1 MTTTEPVTQ
10 DALVDYVLCLADDAL
25 ISAQLLGQW
34 ISRAPE
40 LEEDVAL
47 ANIALDQLG
56 QARLLLA
63 HAGELEGEGRDED
76 DLAYGR
82 DDRAFR
88 NVWLVERPQTDF
100 AVTMARL
107 LIFSTYQC
115 GLYAALAQS
124 RDDQLAGVGAKAIKE
139 VTYHLDHAAN
149 WVIRLGDGTA
159 ESHRRMQAALDAEW
173 PFLEELFKVLPARH
187 HPWVEAGTA
196 IDPVAL
202 REPAMSRLVRVID
215 EATLDLPEVVSS
227 VGGGR
232 RGLHTEH
239 LGMVLAPMQHLAR
252 SHPGASW

>member
-1 MTTTEPVTQ
+1 MTAAEPITQ

-47 ANIALDQLG
+47 ANIALDHLG

-63 HAGELEGEGRDED
+63 HAGDLEGEGRDED

-82 DDRAFR
+82 DDRDFR

-100 AVTMARL
+100 AVAMARL
-107 LIFSTYQC
+107 LIFATYQS
-115 GLYAALAQS
+115 GLYSALAHS
-124 RDDQLAGVGAKAIKE
+124 SDDQLAGVGAKAIKE

-149 WVIRLGDGTA
+149 WVIRLGDGT
-159 ESHRRMQAALDAEW
+159 EQSHHRMQAALDAEW
-173 PFLEELFKVLPARH
+173 PFLEELFEALPARH
-187 HPWVEAGTA
+187 HPLVESGVAV
-196 IDPVAL
+196 DPVGL
-202 REPAMSRLVRVID
+202 RDAAMDRLTRVID
-215 EATLDLPEVVSS
+215 EATLEVPQVVAS

>member
-1 MTTTEPVTQ
+1 MTATPPTTQ

-25 ISAQLLGQW
+25 FSAQLLGQW

-76 DLAYGR
+76 ALAYRR
-82 DDRAFR
+82 DDRDFR

-115 GLYAALAQS
+115 GLYSALAHS
-124 RDDQLAGVGAKAIKE
+124 GDDQLAGVGAKAIKE
-139 VTYHLDHAAN
+139 VTYHVDHAAN
-149 WVIRLGDGTA
+149 WVIRLGDGTV

-173 PFLEELFKVLPARH
+173 PFLEELFEVLPSWH
-187 HPWVEAGTA
+187 HPLVEDGVA
-196 IDPVAL
+196 IDPVGL
-202 REPAMSRLVRVID
+202 REVAMSRLVRVID
-215 EATLDLPEVVSS
+215 EATLKVPEVVSS